1 MTDKSTIDL
10 GQEVTIRMKDQ
21 EACYLL
27 GALSYIEQK
36 LGQEGT
42 FEELVEHLADSGVD
56 PEADTE
62 RDLLTLAK
70 VSIIGRQEFK
80 PQVFEIGRLHS
91 ICHLPPIWA
100 LGYIDLVKKA
110 QSKEEEDHIFS
121 LFEEHNPGE
130 TDRLKK
136 WLDRTYQEKQQ
147 AEAQAYGYLEAM
159 IQLGILDADHAGE
172 ILQGFRP
179 GGKYNP

>member
-100 LGYIDLVKKA
+100 LGYIDL
-110 QSKEEEDHIFS
+110 SR
-121 LFEEHNPGE
+121 
-130 TDRLKK
+130 RLSRRRR
-136 WLDRTYQEKQQ
+136 RTISSASSRNTTLARLIDSRSGWTEPIRRSSRLRLRHM
-147 AEAQAYGYLEAM
+147 ATS
-159 IQLGILDADHAGE
+159 
-172 ILQGFRP
+172 RR
-179 GGKYNP
+179 